1 MQRVCRQ
8 WKISGRGIKQD
19 YQEAV
24 RWFMMAAKQGEP
36 DSMYHLA
43 ICYNDGLGVEKD
55 PKMVASFLHTAA
67 DRGFQP
73 AIDIITKNNAS
84 R

>member
-19 YQEAV
+19 YQEVV

-55 PKMVASFLHTAA
+55 PKMVASFLHAAA
-67 DRGFQP
+67 DSGFQP